1 MDIPRVT
8 ITSYQAQIWAI
19 KVECRNGEMRPLLL
33 KKELTTRGD
42 LSVRND
48 RKSDLGAPFIYGMS
62 IFTKKGRAIIVLS
75 FLILINVKNSV
86 HLFILTLRG

>member
-1 MDIPRVT
+1 
-8 ITSYQAQIWAI
+8 
-19 KVECRNGEMRPLLL
+19 MRPLLL

-62 IFTKKGRAIIVLS
+62 VFSKKGRAIIVSS

-86 HLFILTLRG
+86 HLFILILRG